1 MRFIVFFSN
10 VNKLKHNFI
19 TVQVKMLSNY
29 LAEMFAGIKKGR
41 NNGKM
46 EERKIEKTDCSSR
59 SYKMHNLCIR
69 KEKGLHKVQKQR
81 ALELQGL

>member
-1 MRFIVFFSN
+1 MRFIFFFTT
-10 VNKLKHNFI
+10 VNKLKYNCV

-29 LAEMFAGIKKGR
+29 LAEMPVGIKKGR

-46 EERKIEKTDCSSR
+46 EERKKIDCSSR

-69 KEKGLHKVQKQR
+69 KEKGLHKVQRQK
-81 ALELQGL
+81 ALGLQGL